1 MEYMRRTQWNDDK
14 VKEGIL
20 EVKKVLNLKRM
31 PTRKEIE
38 TVTGNNSLT
47 SRISRTKGYYG
58 WAKELNLNVK
68 ESETTFGKKY
78 EYIVKDFLEELGYNV
93 KKMPQNYSFDLLIN
107 NFVKIDVKVA
117 KPYTSLDNSIW
128 HTFNLYKKYAY
139 CDIYIALCLD
149 NNENIEKMLIIP
161 SSKCQIKQL
170 SVGKKSKYDIYDYQ
184 LKYIDNYINFY
195 NSL

>member
-1 MEYMRRTQWNDDK
+1 MGYAHGTQWNDDK
-14 VKEGIL
+14 VKEEIL
-20 EVKKVLNLKRM
+20 KIKNTLNLDRM

-38 TVTGNNSLT
+38 LVMKNNSLT

-58 WAKELNLNVK
+58 WAKELNLDIK

-78 EYIVKDFLEELGYNV
+78 EYIVKEYLEKLGY
-93 KKMPQNYSFDLLIN
+93 KIEKMPQNYSFDLLAN

-117 KPYTSLDNSIW
+117 KPYLASDNTVW

-149 NNENIEKMLIIP
+149 NDENTEKMLIIP

-170 SVGKKSKYDIYDYQ
+170 SIGKKSKYDIYNNQ
-184 LKYIDNYINFY
+184 FKYIDKYIEFY

>member
-14 VKEGIL
+14 VKEEIL

-93 KKMPQNYSFDLLIN
+93 EKMPQNYSFDLLIN